1 MLELKRI
8 LWNRR
13 SLLLFG
19 LLLFL
24 HGVFFFFQCNEAKS
38 NTLTGEALTE
48 YVDGYEEY
56 VRSVHENVE
65 MMQDNPLFGEK
76 DSFVYR
82 NLIKTGKDYARLD
95 GIVPVAGE
103 NRGIVTLLNFN
114 LTNFVL
120 LLVGLYIVL
129 CFMAERQKGLYL
141 LVRSTERGR
150 MQLSLQRIGI
160 LGFGI
165 LAAVVLLYGS
175 IFLMSMRLFPGCD
188 MARPVQSIPEFE
200 GVIGRY
206 SIGTYLLVFLLKKVI
221 GCLFVCL
228 ILYFFMSLFRSSFC
242 VAAFFLFFAGEYGLY
257 VLMIPTSK
265 WGVLKYLNLYTY
277 LFCGTEYAAYYN
289 LNFFGYPFHI
299 AAGAGLLVFF
309 GTAGMILL
317 CLFRYSRQYPKGEY
331 RNLRIVERM
340 SAAISKHKPSAS
352 MTGWELK
359 KVLLSQ
365 KGLVIFVLL
374 FYLAFSAST
383 ESGYKD
389 LRSKYVT
396 HWYEEY
402 GGEISG
408 EKVTAL
414 QDRKS
419 KLEERIRLWE
429 NWLLKAGEMMQKYMM
444 EGKDI
449 SYIASSISEYERL
462 IQENEKEVSGISLVL
477 TQAEEGY
484 AYMLESGD
492 TIELIDP
499 TAWNLLFYNDKRTIL
514 RNYLYSLLTVV
525 LMLSGIMAC
534 EKAAH
539 MEHLLRSLYKGR
551 GQVLTRKIAIMF
563 GICILATLPI
573 HLIQYF
579 QIGEALTYAD
589 FDAKVQSISCVRFF
603 PLQVTIRQFL
613 VLLYSFRTLCSIA
626 VGGVIMFFSSKFSR
640 IATITFGVFF
650 IVLLMGL
657 IALRF

>member
-1 MLELKRI
+1 
-8 LWNRR
+8 
-13 SLLLFG
+13 
-19 LLLFL
+19 
-24 HGVFFFFQCNEAKS
+24 
-38 NTLTGEALTE
+38 
-48 YVDGYEEY
+48 
-56 VRSVHENVE
+56 
-65 MMQDNPLFGEK
+65 
-76 DSFVYR
+76 
-82 NLIKTGKDYARLD
+82 
-95 GIVPVAGE
+95 
-103 NRGIVTLLNFN
+103 
-114 LTNFVL
+114 
-120 LLVGLYIVL
+120 
-129 CFMAERQKGLYL
+129 
-141 LVRSTERGR
+141 
-150 MQLSLQRIGI
+150 
-160 LGFGI
+160 
-165 LAAVVLLYGS
+165 
-175 IFLMSMRLFPGCD
+175 
-188 MARPVQSIPEFE
+188 
-200 GVIGRY
+200 
-206 SIGTYLLVFLLKKVI
+206 
-221 GCLFVCL
+221 
-228 ILYFFMSLFRSSFC
+228 
-242 VAAFFLFFAGEYGLY
+242 
-257 VLMIPTSK
+257 
-265 WGVLKYLNLYTY
+265 
-277 LFCGTEYAAYYN
+277 
-289 LNFFGYPFHI
+289 
-299 AAGAGLLVFF
+299 
-309 GTAGMILL
+309 
-317 CLFRYSRQYPKGEY
+317 
-331 RNLRIVERM
+331 
-340 SAAISKHKPSAS
+340 
-352 MTGWELK
+352 
-359 KVLLSQ
+359 
-365 KGLVIFVLL
+365 
-374 FYLAFSAST
+374 
-383 ESGYKD
+383 
-389 LRSKYVT
+389 
-396 HWYEEY
+396 
-402 GGEISG
+402 
-408 EKVTAL
+408 
-414 QDRKS
+414 
-419 KLEERIRLWE
+419 
-429 NWLLKAGEMMQKYMM
+429 MQKYMM

-657 IALRF
+657 LALRF

>member
-24 HGVFFFFQCNEAKS
+24 HGVFFVFQCNEAKS
-38 NTLTGEALTE
+38 NTLTGEALE
-48 YVDGYEEY
+48 GYIDGYEDY

-65 MMQDNPLFGEK
+65 MMQDNPLFGER

-82 NLIKTGKDYARLD
+82 NLIKTGKDYAKLD

-165 LAAVVLLYGS
+165 LAAVLLLYGS
-175 IFLMSMRLFPGCD
+175 TLLLGMKLFPGCD

-206 SIGTYLLVFLLKKVI
+206 SIWTYMLLFLLKKVI

-228 ILYFFMSLFRSSFC
+228 ILYFFMSVFRSSFC

-289 LNFFGYPFHI
+289 LNFFGHPFHI
-299 AAGAGLLVFF
+299 AASADLLVFL
-309 GTAGMILL
+309 GAVGMVLL

-331 RNLRIVERM
+331 RSLRIVERIR
-340 SAAISKHKPSAS
+340 AAVSRHKPSAS
-352 MTGWELK
+352 LTGWELK
-359 KVLLSQ
+359 KVLFSQ

-374 FYLAFSAST
+374 LYLAFSAST
-383 ESGYKD
+383 ESDYKD
-389 LRSKYVT
+389 MRSKYIT
-396 HWYEEY
+396 HWYEDY
-402 GGEISG
+402 AGELSE
-408 EKVTAL
+408 EKVTAIR
-414 QDRKS
+414 DGKN
-419 KLEERIRLWE
+419 KLEEKIKLWE
-429 NWLLKAGEMMQKYMM
+429 DSQVNLQATLQKYLV
-444 EGKDI
+444 EGKEVGRI
-449 SYIASSISEYERL
+449 IISISEYEKL
-462 IQENEKEVSGISLVL
+462 IEESRKEIRGISVVL
-477 TQAEEGY
+477 EQAEEGY
-484 AYMLESGD
+484 AYMLESGKAV
-492 TIELIDP
+492 ELIDP

-514 RNYLYSLLTVV
+514 RNYLYSLLAVV
-525 LMLSGIMAC
+525 LVLSGIMAC
-534 EKAAH
+534 EKASH
-539 MEHLLRSLYKGR
+539 MELLLRSLYKGR
-551 GQVLTRKIAIMF
+551 GRIVVRKIVIML
-563 GICILATLPI
+563 GICIVATLPI
-573 HLIQYF
+573 HLLQYF
-579 QIGEALTYAD
+579 QIGEALTYTD
-589 FDAKVQSISCVRFF
+589 YDAKIQSISCIRFL
-603 PLQVTIRQFL
+603 PLQITIRQFL

-640 IATITFGVFF
+640 IATITFGVFL

-657 IALRF
+657 IGLRF

>member
-19 LLLFL
+19 LILFL
-24 HGVFFFFQCNEAKS
+24 HGVFFVFQCNEAKS

-48 YVDGYEEY
+48 YIDSYEDY
-56 VRSVHENVE
+56 VKSVHENVD
-65 MMQDNPLFGEK
+65 MMQENPLFDEK

-82 NLIKTGKDYARLD
+82 NLIKTGKDYAKLD
-95 GIVPVAGE
+95 GVLPVAGE

-114 LTNFVL
+114 LTNFIL
-120 LLVGLYIVL
+120 LLVGIYIVL

-160 LGFGI
+160 LAFGI
-165 LAAVVLLYGS
+165 LAAVLFLYGS
-175 IFLMSMRLFPGCD
+175 TFLISMRMFPGCD
-188 MARPVQSIPEFE
+188 MARPVQSIPEFG

-206 SIGTYLLVFLLKKVI
+206 SIGVYMLLFLLKKVV

-228 ILYFFMSLFRSSFC
+228 ILYFLMSVFRSSFC

-257 VLMIPTSK
+257 VLMIPTTK

-289 LNFFGYPFHI
+289 LNFFGRPFHI
-299 AAGAGLLVFF
+299 ATGADLLVFL
-309 GTAGMILL
+309 GTAGMILV

-331 RNLRIVERM
+331 RSLRIMERM
-340 SAAISKHKPSAS
+340 YAAVSRHKPSAS

-359 KVLLSQ
+359 KVLFSQ
-365 KGLVIFVLL
+365 KGLILFALL
-374 FYLAFSAST
+374 FYLAYSAST
-383 ESGYKD
+383 ESDYKD
-389 LRSKYVT
+389 IRSKYIT

-402 GGEISG
+402 AGEISG
-408 EKVTAL
+408 EKIAAI
-414 QDRKS
+414 QGK
-419 KLEERIRLWE
+419 K
-429 NWLLKAGEMMQKYMM
+429 GEMEEKSELWQKWLSEAKSTLEKYLL

-449 SYIASSISEYERL
+449 GQITSSISEFERL
-462 IQENEKEVSGISLVL
+462 LEENQKEIRGLSVVL

-484 AYMLESGD
+484 AYTLESGNV
-492 TIELIDP
+492 IELIDP
-499 TAWNLLFYNDKRTIL
+499 TAWDLLFYNDKRTIL

-525 LMLSGIMAC
+525 LMLSGIMAF

-551 GQVLTRKIAIMF
+551 GQVLVRKIVIML

-589 FDAKVQSISCVRFF
+589 FNVKVQSISCVRFF
-603 PLQVTIRQFL
+603 PLQVSIQQYL
-613 VLLYSFRTLCSIA
+613 VLLYSFRTLCSVA

-640 IATITFGVFF
+640 IATITFGVFLV
-650 IVLLMGL
+650 VLLMGL
-657 IALRF
+657 IGLRF